1 MPIWRENDPIPPSD
15 HPAWLI
21 RTDWGQPDPADPPG
35 KLPDQV
41 AAARDAL
48 LAGTSPLD
56 VRQQLSTTFKQKAQ
70 PTKAL
75 RNAIAAIE
83 ADEELRGRNLGPII
97 QAMRFSAIQRA
108 LAMGQVG
115 PAAALLRD
123 VEAAAAHSS
132 GADGGQG
139 LSITIEAHAPE
150 QRLPE
155 AGPVSD
161 EQAAA

>member
-35 KLPDQV
+35 KLPEQV

-70 PTKAL
+70 PRKAIQ
-75 RNAIAAIE
+75 RAIQAIE
-83 ADEELRGRNLGPII
+83 ADEELRTATLRPIV

-132 GADGGQG
+132 GADGGAG
-139 LSITIEAHAPE
+139 LSITIEACEPL
-150 QRLPE
+150 QGLPE
-155 AGPVSD
+155 AAGD
-161 EQAAA
+161 GMAQEAA